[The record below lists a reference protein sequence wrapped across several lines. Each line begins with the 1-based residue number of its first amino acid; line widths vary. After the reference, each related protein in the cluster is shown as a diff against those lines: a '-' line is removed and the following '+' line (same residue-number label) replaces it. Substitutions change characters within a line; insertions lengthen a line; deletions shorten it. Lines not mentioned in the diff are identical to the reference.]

1 MQVANSIAVSP
12 GWRFAQPDL
21 CQSQEGMASI
31 MVKRLLLYVL
41 AAGFLI
47 LGFIGL
53 LIPVI
58 PGVLFLLISAACF
71 AATAPGISNQLHHNA
86 NWRHWRQNRG
96 LSLFQ
101 RARLAFWL
109 TACVAMDNI
118 QQLRG

>member
-1 MQVANSIAVSP
+1 
-12 GWRFAQPDL
+12 
-21 CQSQEGMASI
+21 

-41 AAGFLI
+41 ATGFLI

-71 AATAPGISNQLHHNA
+71 AATAPGISNPLRHNA
-86 NWRHWRQNRG
+86 NWRLHWRQSRG

-101 RARLAFWL
+101 RGRLAFWL
-109 TACVAMDNI
+109 TARVAMDNI

>member
-1 MQVANSIAVSP
+1 MQVANSNAVGP

-58 PGVLFLLISAACF
+58 PGVLFLLISAACHYF
-71 AATAPGISNQLHHNA
+71 SARD
-86 NWRHWRQNRG
+86 WRIG
-96 LSLFQ
+96 
-101 RARLAFWL
+101 
-109 TACVAMDNI
+109 
-118 QQLRG
+118 